1 MRSRSCPRALRLS
14 TGMRAGYAPRRCSH
28 GLARMSRRRASQTH
42 GWRRSRAV
50 WRPERRGYQAVRL
63 PAMPSETES
72 IAARLVRAL
81 NDASDGRPMQWR
93 EIEQLDGATADAV
106 EFAAAR
112 HWVRV

>member
-1 MRSRSCPRALRLS
+1 
-14 TGMRAGYAPRRCSH
+14 
-28 GLARMSRRRASQTH
+28 
-42 GWRRSRAV
+42 
-50 WRPERRGYQAVRL
+50 
-63 PAMPSETES
+63 MPSETES

-112 HWVRV
+112 HWVRVEGSDIALTEAGRLLAKDLGRI

>member
-1 MRSRSCPRALRLS
+1 
-14 TGMRAGYAPRRCSH
+14 
-28 GLARMSRRRASQTH
+28 
-42 GWRRSRAV
+42 
-50 WRPERRGYQAVRL
+50 
-63 PAMPSETES
+63 MPSETES

-112 HWVRV
+112 HWVPVEGSDIALTEAGRLLAKDLGRI